1 MKCRK
6 CGEVAVINMRQH
18 KLALCA
24 DHYLQWVP
32 AQVEKAIH
40 KYEMFTP
47 QDRVLVAVS
56 GGKDSLALWDILLRL
71 GYHADGLYLG
81 LGIDGGFGYSDV
93 SQRKCEEFVR
103 KVRDSGNQDS
113 GNQDSGNR
121 DSGTQGIKDSGDQE
135 PGSWAVPVAEPLSP
149 DSLIPDSLTPDSL
162 IPDSPSPDSLIP
174 DSLTPDSPIPD
185 SLRPTLH
192 TLSIPDNYGESIPE
206 VAQRVQRGRGKP
218 CSVCGLIK
226 RHEMNRIAY
235 ELGYSVLATGHNL
248 DDEAAVLFGNTM
260 TWQVGYL
267 ARQGP
272 VLPESDGFAR
282 KVKPL
287 CRMYEREMAAYCL
300 VRGIDYI
307 YDECPY
313 SFGATSIA
321 HKELLAELERKSP
334 GAKQNF
340 YLSFLKAK
348 EGGFLDGRQA
358 SPPSM
363 RACERCGQP
372 TTAPGL
378 CAFCRLWIEV
388 ENKNYRFE

>member
-18 KLALCA
+18 KLALCV
-24 DHYLQWVP
+24 DHFAQWVP
-32 AQVEKAIH
+32 AQVEKTVG
-40 KYEMFTP
+40 KYKMFTP

-56 GGKDSLALWDILLRL
+56 GGKDSLALWDILLHL
-71 GYHADGLYLG
+71 GYRADGLYLG
-81 LGIDGGFGYSDV
+81 LGIDGGFGYSDE
-93 SQRKCEEFVR
+93 SQRKCEAFLKSMEPGNEAMR
-103 KVRDSGNQDS
+103 ESGS
-113 GNQDSGNR
+113 
-121 DSGTQGIKDSGDQE
+121 QGIGQPHSPAARESGKRE
-135 PGSWAVPVAEPLSP
+135 ARSP
-149 DSLIPDSLTPDSL
+149 DSVVPDPWF
-162 IPDSPSPDSLIP
+162 
-174 DSLTPDSPIPD
+174 
-185 SLRPTLH
+185 PTLH
-192 TLSIPDNYGESIPE
+192 TLSIPEMYGESIPE
-206 VAQRVQRGRGKP
+206 VARRVQRGRGKP

-226 RHEMNRIAY
+226 RHEMNRIAH

-272 VLPESDGFAR
+272 TLPEGDGFAR

-287 CRMYEREMAAYCL
+287 CRLYEREMAAYCL

-307 YDECPY
+307 YEECPY
-313 SFGATSIA
+313 SLGATSIA

-348 EGGFLDGRQA
+348 KDGLVSGYEAHSSTMQE
-358 SPPSM
+358 
-363 RACERCGQP
+363 CERCGQP
-372 TTAPGL
+372 TTAPNL
-378 CAFCRLWIEV
+378 CAFCRLWTRV
-388 ENKNYRFE
+388 DH

>member
-6 CGEVAVINMRQH
+6 CGKVAVINMRQH

-24 DHYLQWVP
+24 DHFRHWVP
-32 AQVEKAIH
+32 TQVEKTIS
-40 KYEMFTP
+40 KYKMFTP

-56 GGKDSLALWDILLRL
+56 GGKDSLALWDILLHL
-71 GYHADGLYLG
+71 GYRADGLYLG
-81 LGIDGGFGYSDV
+81 LGIDGGFGYSDE
-93 SQRKCEEFVR
+93 SQRKCEAFL
-103 KVRDSGNQDS
+103 KS
-113 GNQDSGNR
+113 
-121 DSGTQGIKDSGDQE
+121 I
-135 PGSWAVPVAEPLSP
+135 VPVIS
-149 DSLIPDSLTPDSL
+149 DSW
-162 IPDSPSPDSLIP
+162 SPS
-174 DSLTPDSPIPD
+174 
-185 SLRPTLH
+185 LR
-192 TLSIPDNYGESIPE
+192 TLSIPDSYGESIPE
-206 VAQRVQRGRGKP
+206 VARRVHRGRGKP

-272 VLPESDGFAR
+272 TLPAGDGFAR

-287 CRMYEREMAAYCL
+287 CRLYEREMAAYCL

-307 YDECPY
+307 YEECPY

-348 EGGFLDGRQA
+348 KDGLVSGYEAQ
-358 SPPSM
+358 SSTM
-363 RACERCGQP
+363 YECEHCGQP
-372 TTAPGL
+372 TTAPDL
-378 CAFCRLWIEV
+378 CAFCRLWTGV
-388 ENKNYRFE
+388 EQ

>member
-6 CGEVAVINMRQH
+6 CGQAAVINMRQH

-24 DHYLQWVP
+24 EHFAAWVP
-32 AQVEKAIH
+32 AQVQKTIQ
-40 KYEMFTP
+40 KYNMFTP

-56 GGKDSLALWDILLRL
+56 GGKDSLALWDILAHL
-71 GYHADGLYLG
+71 GYHTDGLYLG
-81 LGIDGGFGYSDV
+81 LGINGGFGYSDE
-93 SQRKCEEFVR
+93 SLRKCQAFVR
-103 KVRDSGNQDS
+103 SVGAGEQGTSEWGEQEVERSGK
-113 GNQDSGNR
+113 R
-121 DSGTQGIKDSGDQE
+121 
-135 PGSWAVPVAEPLSP
+135 VATYP
-149 DSLIPDSLTPDSL
+149 DALIPDSLTLDHRLPK
-162 IPDSPSPDSLIP
+162 
-174 DSLTPDSPIPD
+174 
-185 SLRPTLH
+185 LH
-192 TLSIPDNYGESIPE
+192 TLNIPDTYGESIPE

-226 RHEMNRIAY
+226 RHEMNRIAH

-267 ARQGP
+267 ARQRP
-272 VLPESDGFAR
+272 VLPEDEGFAR

-300 VRGIDYI
+300 VRGIEYI
-307 YDECPY
+307 YEECPY

-321 HKELLAELERKSP
+321 HKELLAEFERRSP

-348 EGGFLDGRQA
+348 QDGFLSSNHPDSTPTMQ
-358 SPPSM
+358 S
-363 RACERCGQP
+363 CQRCGQP
-372 TTAPGL
+372 TTAPDL
-378 CAFCRLWIEV
+378 CAFCRLWD
-388 ENKNYRFE
+388 NRRCT

>member
-47 QDRVLVAVS
+47 EDRVLVAVS

-93 SQRKCEEFVR
+93 SKRKCEEFVR
-103 KVRDSGNQDS
+103 KVRGAGNQGSGNQDS
-113 GNQDSGNR
+113 GRQQLGRANS
-121 DSGTQGIKDSGDQE
+121 
-135 PGSWAVPVAEPLSP
+135 PVP
-149 DSLIPDSLTPDSL
+149 DSPTPDSL
-162 IPDSPSPDSLIP
+162 IPDSPPPS
-174 DSLTPDSPIPD
+174 
-185 SLRPTLH
+185 LH

-267 ARQGP
+267 GRQGP

-307 YDECPY
+307 YEECPY

-348 EGGFLDGRQA
+348 ESGFLDGRQA
-358 SPPSM
+358 APPSM
-363 RACERCGQP
+363 HACERCGQP

-378 CAFCRLWIEV
+378 CAFCRLWVEV
-388 ENKNYRFE
+388 GNKNHGLK

>member
-1 MKCRK
+1 M
-6 CGEVAVINMRQH
+6 NMRQH

-24 DHYLQWVP
+24 EHFAEWVP
-32 AQVEKAIH
+32 TQVEKTIH
-40 KYEMFTP
+40 TYNMFTRV
-47 QDRVLVAVS
+47 DRVLVAVS
-56 GGKDSLALWDILLRL
+56 GGKDSLGLWDILLAL

-81 LGIDGGFGYSDV
+81 LGIDGGFGYSDE
-93 SQRKCEEFVR
+93 SQRKCEEFIKQR
-103 KVRDSGNQDS
+103 GESGNQ
-113 GNQDSGNR
+113 
-121 DSGTQGIKDSGDQE
+121 E
-135 PGSWAVPVAEPLSP
+135 PWL
-149 DSLIPDSLTPDSL
+149 
-162 IPDSPSPDSLIP
+162 
-174 DSLTPDSPIPD
+174 
-185 SLRPTLH
+185 PTLH
-192 TLSIPDNYGESIPE
+192 TLSIPETYGEAIPA

-248 DDEAAVLFGNTM
+248 DDEAAVLFGNTL

-272 VLPESDGFAR
+272 VLPAGDGFAR

-287 CRMYEREMAAYCL
+287 CRIYEREMTAYCL

-307 YDECPY
+307 YEECPY
-313 SFGATSIA
+313 ALGATSIA

-348 EGGFLDGRQA
+348 EGGWLNDHQD
-358 SPPSM
+358 PPTTM
-363 RACERCGQP
+363 HACERCGQP

-378 CAFCRLWIEV
+378 CAFCRLWISCT
-388 ENKNYRFE
+388 

>member
-6 CGEVAVINMRQH
+6 CAGVAVINMRQH

-24 DHYLQWVP
+24 DHFVEWVP
-32 AQVEKAIH
+32 AQVEKTIH
-40 KYEMFTP
+40 KYKMFT
-47 QDRVLVAVS
+47 QDDRVLIAVS
-56 GGKDSLALWDILLRL
+56 GGKDSLALWDILLRI
-71 GYHADGLYLG
+71 GYCVDGLYLG
-81 LGIDGGFGYSDV
+81 LGIDGGFDYSDE
-93 SQRKCEEFVR
+93 SQGRCEMFVKR
-103 KVRDSGNQDS
+103 LRES
-113 GNQDSGNR
+113 
-121 DSGTQGIKDSGDQE
+121 KDHEEGGSRELESVPPDALS
-135 PGSWAVPVAEPLSP
+135 PGSRVPDRWL
-149 DSLIPDSLTPDSL
+149 
-162 IPDSPSPDSLIP
+162 
-174 DSLTPDSPIPD
+174 
-185 SLRPTLH
+185 PTLH
-192 TLSIPDNYGESIPE
+192 TLSIPDTYGQSIPQ

-272 VLPESDGFAR
+272 VLPGKDGFAR

-300 VRGIDYI
+300 VHGIDYI
-307 YDECPY
+307 YEECPY

-321 HKELLAELERKSP
+321 HKELLAGLEQKSP

-340 YLSFLKAK
+340 YLSFLRAK
-348 EGGFLDGRQA
+348 EGGFLDDHQVP
-358 SPPSM
+358 SPVM
-363 RACERCGQP
+363 HACEGCGQP
-372 TTAPGL
+372 TTAPGR
-378 CAFCRLWIEV
+378 CAFCRLWT
-388 ENKNYRFE
+388 